1 MCVWAACS
9 ARDCDVPLPVSAHP
23 NFRMRINNVGSCV
36 SSCSLSLLQQHS
48 SVSKLTLLTLARNP
62 VLTVIL
68 MSLFGYV
75 WVWEGWKHIDEAMKE
90 PQAEKSLGAS
100 FPMQMELRLALDKCV
115 CLSDRFSDSPAWATL
130 RLLNYSFDWW
140 KTDVLK
146 RNTTSN
152 RILSHYLCARQNV
165 VGNSH
170 RIKITD
176 VLRKYY
182 KLQEVPR

>member
-1 MCVWAACS
+1 MFLCQLQHILIS
-9 ARDCDVPLPVSAHP
+9 AWGSIMLDLALRAVPSLFFSNTPA
-23 NFRMRINNVGSCV
+23 RL
-36 SSCSLSLLQQHS
+36 SSCCNWLLKVQS
-48 SVSKLTLLTLARNP
+48 SVF
-62 VLTVIL
+62 L

-115 CLSDRFSDSPAWATL
+115 CISDRFSDSPAWATL
-130 RLLNYSFDWW
+130 RLLNYSFVWW

-146 RNTTSN
+146 RNTISN
-152 RILSHYLCARQNV
+152 LMLSHYLCARQNM